1 MGVGV
6 VLANSVLTYILKSG
20 SISCYVSLHTDEPQP
35 LIATPDLHEVT
46 GSAYAREPLTGT
58 DWAAAADGMIETDN
72 AVTFPPAGASWGT
85 VTHVGIYDAL
95 TSGNLL
101 WWGPLA
107 TPRAV
112 SSGDTISFPVGNLSG
127 RVPQ

>member
-6 VLANSVLTYILKSG
+6 VFANSILNYALRG
-20 SISCYVSLHTDEPQP
+20 GTIPGFLSLHVAEPQP
-35 LIATPDLHEVT
+35 LAATPNLHEVT
-46 GSAYAREPLTGT
+46 GSGYAREPLMTT
-58 DWAAAADGMIETDN
+58 DWSAAVDGTIESDN

-101 WWGPLA
+101 WWGALA

-127 RVPQ
+127 RVLL